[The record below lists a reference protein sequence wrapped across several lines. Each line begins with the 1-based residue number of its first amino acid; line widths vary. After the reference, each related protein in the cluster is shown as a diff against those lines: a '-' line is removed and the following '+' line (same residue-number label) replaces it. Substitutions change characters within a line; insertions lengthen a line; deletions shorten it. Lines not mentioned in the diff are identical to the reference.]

1 MTRHVLAPG
10 TMVMLALL
18 SLFLLSFRA
27 GAADFSPASTPQIE
41 INTVNSGPRA
51 MEALTQQ
58 NVVRHYGRAWQS
70 LADAFDRNTLVSLND
85 YFVGAAKDQLTGTVK
100 EQQRTGI
107 HSRYLDQRHMVDVVF
122 YAPEGD
128 VVMLHDTMQCDLEV
142 YDGDK
147 SIHTEPAVLHYVVL
161 MTPGAD
167 RWVIRQLQ
175 AVPQF

>member
-1 MTRHVLAPG
+1 MTRLGSTPRTIVA
-10 TMVMLALL
+10 LALL
-18 SLFLLSFRA
+18 VFFPLSFRA
-27 GAADFSPASTPQIE
+27 GAADSSPASTPQIE
-41 INTVNSGPRA
+41 ISTLNSGPRT

-58 NVVRHYGRAWQS
+58 NIVRHYGRAWQS
-70 LADAFDRNTLVSLND
+70 LADAFDHNTPVSLND
-85 YFVGAAKDQLTGTVK
+85 YFVGAAKDQLTETVND
-100 EQQRTGI
+100 QQRTGI

-128 VVMLHDTMQCDLEV
+128 VVMLHDTVQCDLEV
-142 YDGDK
+142 YDGEK
-147 SIHTEPAVLHYVVL
+147 SIHTEQAVLHYVVL

>member
-1 MTRHVLAPG
+1 MTRLDLAG
-10 TMVMLALL
+10 TIVTSALL
-18 SLFLLSFRA
+18 SLFLLPFRA
-27 GAADFSPASTPQIE
+27 GAADSSPASPPQIE

-51 MEALTQQ
+51 MEAVTQK

-70 LADAFDRNTLVSLND
+70 LADAFDHNTPVSLND
-85 YFVGAAKDQLTGTVK
+85 YFVGAAKDQLTGTVN
-100 EQQRTGI
+100 EQQRAGI

-128 VVMLHDTMQCDLEV
+128 VAMLHDTVQCDLEV

-147 SIHTEPAVLHYVVL
+147 SIHTERAVLHYVVL